1 MSRDGGI
8 VDHKWTTKPVRIDDL
23 KQGDMTTASY
33 GGSVS
38 TYLKLNEA
46 IYVGPWIRM
55 GGATDIEIQ
64 QQTLGGFDYDDT
76 GFFHGSLDI
85 NSSDE
90 NIIITDPSTT
100 QRVIL
105 GRLTSSGYG
114 LQVNNSAGQSVF
126 KLWGNEADLCGW
138 TIGTTSIDKVN
149 GTHQLNIDSSNE
161 YIRIVNSSQE
171 RVRLG
176 KITTGNYGLKILD
189 ASGGTL
195 MDISGSTA
203 EICGIELETGKIKTS
218 NFSTGLSGWQIDSG
232 GNAEFGNI
240 ISRGQIQASTFSYDN
255 ITATAGSQIITK
267 SASTLYMDITVPT
280 NGTVT
285 GITIVD
291 GGTGY
296 STGALTFTG
305 GGGSGAAGTVTSVHG
320 VSGAILAVN
329 ISNAGSGYNSD
340 LTITRAG
347 GSGATLNPTLSSATW
362 SMRLKKEPAG
372 GSTGFANSDICRIK
386 AVSSSGAVNS
396 TWFQISSLD
405 TSQDAYDEMTCTWK
419 SGSQNI
425 TYKAGTAV
433 VDYGASGQG
442 FIYLTSIAT
451 SNDLAELQNAPYI
464 VFGKH
469 AGAPWSTIT
478 SITRIGELNG
488 SYGYGSTAY
497 GAAFGEYASG
507 KANITIDSTNGIRIR
522 SHSTTVAQWE
532 IDGDIILG
540 NTSGS
545 TADLKIYGG
554 SSSNY
559 VQMNSGNLQFKVG
572 SSTFNFPFVQYIP
585 ETLLEFGAAFDFTDN
600 GLVDIPDGY
609 SYEVMF
615 LPKAM
620 KTNASFV
627 GFYAE
632 DKTSTGFTPICKSYS
647 GGLGGTNEVTSSF
660 SKATFDYRGSDITA
674 GSVAYGD
681 TVDSDD
687 AYHELDVSGLSH
699 FGSGTEVDTVQ
710 VYYSITNDHLT
721 KDGTCNLVLRA
732 GEQNGTTNNWASAGA
747 YHEVTQSTWIPANA
761 TGTGMVELSY
771 LSSGAEDYDDD
782 YLVSIILGRVT
793 GHGSGAEASFTG
805 TITKIIYK
813 DSGAYSEIAGLANI
827 QMAAMV
833 IAKQT

>member
-1 MSRDGGI
+1 MPSGGI
-8 VDHKWTTKPVRIDDL
+8 IDHKWTTSPVRLDEL
-23 KQGDMTTASY
+23 KQGDMRTATYRGQVISY
-33 GGSVS
+33 V
-38 TYLKLNEA
+38 KLNEA
-46 IYVGPWIRM
+46 IYAGQWFRL
-55 GGATDIEIQ
+55 GGATEIEVQ
-64 QQTLGGFDYDDT
+64 QQTLGGFDYDST
-76 GFFHGSLDI
+76 GFFHGAIDI
-85 NSSDE
+85 SSSDE
-90 NIIITDPSTT
+90 NIIITDPSST
-100 QRVIL
+100 QRVLI

-114 LQVNNSAGQSVF
+114 MQVNNSSGQSVF

-138 TIGTTSIDKVN
+138 SIGTTSIDKVN

-161 YIRIVNSSQE
+161 YIRIVGSDQE

-176 KITTGNYGLKILD
+176 KISTNNYGIKVLD

-195 MDISGSTA
+195 MDVSGSTA
-203 EICGIELETGKIKTS
+203 QISGLTIGTGTIKTT
-218 NFSTGLSGWQIDSG
+218 NFSSGLAGWQIDSG
-232 GNAEFGNI
+232 GHAEFGSLV
-240 ISRGQIQASTFSYDN
+240 SRGQIQASTFSYDN

-267 SASTLYMDITVPT
+267 SASTVYLDMTIPA

-291 GGTGY
+291 GGSGY
-296 STGALTFTG
+296 TTGALTFTG

-329 ISNAGSGYNSD
+329 ISNAGSGYNDD
-340 LTITRAG
+340 LTITRSG
-347 GSGATLNPTLSSATW
+347 GSEATLVPTLSSSTW
-362 SMRLKKEPAG
+362 SMRIRKEPE
-372 GSTGFANSDICRIK
+372 GSASGFANGDICRIK

-405 TSQDAYDEMTCTWK
+405 TSSDVFDEMVCTYK
-419 SGSQNI
+419 SGTQNI
-425 TYKAGTAV
+425 SYKAGTAV
-433 VDYGASGQG
+433 VDYGPSGQG

-451 SNDLAELQNAPYI
+451 ANDLAELQNSPYI

-469 AGAPWSTIT
+469 AAKPWSAIT

-488 SYGYGSTAY
+488 SYGYGSSAY

-572 SSTFNFPFVQYIP
+572 SSTFNYPFVQYIP
-585 ETLLEFGAAFDFTDN
+585 ETLLIFGTAFDFTDN

-632 DKTSTGFTPICKSYS
+632 NKTSTGFTPICKSYS

-674 GSVAYGD
+674 SSVAYGD

-699 FGSGTEVDTVQ
+699 FGGGTEVDTVQ

-732 GEQNGTTNNWASAGA
+732 GEQNGTTNNWASAAA
-747 YHEVTQSTWIPANA
+747 YHEATQSTWIPANA

-782 YLVSIILGRVT
+782 YLVSIILGSVT
-793 GHGSGAEASFTG
+793 GHGSGSEASFTG

-813 DSGAYSEIAGLANI
+813 DSGSYSEIAGLANI

>member
-33 GGSVS
+33 AGSVS

-203 EICGIELETGKIKTS
+203 EISGLTIGTGTIKTS
-218 NFSTGLSGWQIDSG
+218 NFSTGLSGWQIDSS

-267 SASTLYMDITVPT
+267 SASTVYQDMTVPT

-285 GITIVD
+285 GIAID
-291 GGTGY
+291 SGGSGY
-296 STGALTFTG
+296 TTGALTFTG

-329 ISNAGSGYNSD
+329 ISNAGSGYNTD

-347 GSGATLNPTLSSATW
+347 GSGAVLTPTLSSTTW
-362 SMRLKKEPAG
+362 SMRIKKEPAG

-405 TSQDAYDEMTCTWK
+405 TDIDEYDGVTCTYK
-419 SGSQNI
+419 SGTQNI
-425 TYKAGTAV
+425 IYKAGTAV

-469 AGAPWSTIT
+469 AGSPWSTIT

-572 SSTFNFPFVQYIP
+572 ASTFNFPFVQYIP
-585 ETLLEFGAAFDFTDN
+585 ETALTFGTEFDFTDA
-600 GLVDIPDGY
+600 GLVDIPEGY
-609 SYEVMF
+609 TYEVMF

-620 KTNASFV
+620 PVDGNFI
-627 GFYAE
+627 GLFAE
-632 DKTSTGFTPICKSYS
+632 SKTSSTFMPIMKKFS
-647 GGLGGTNEVTSSF
+647 GGLGGTNAVTSSF
-660 SKATFDYRGSDITA
+660 TRAGFRHRGSDINT
-674 GSVAYGD
+674 GSIAYNNA
-681 TVDSDD
+681 VDSDD
-687 AYHELDVSGLSH
+687 GYHTLDVSGLSS
-699 FGSGTEVDTVQ
+699 FDPAEVDTVQ
-710 VYYSITNDHLT
+710 VFYSIANDHIS
-721 KDGTCNLVLRA
+721 KDGTCNLILRA
-732 GEQNGTTNNWASAGA
+732 GEQDTGGGNDWEDAAS
-747 YHEVTQSTWIPANA
+747 YHETTQQTWIPAAA
-761 TGTGMVELSY
+761 TGTGMIELSY
-771 LSSGAEDYDDD
+771 LNTTGDYLSD
-782 YLVSIILGRVT
+782 YLVSIILGSVD
-793 GHGSGAEASFTG
+793 GHGSGSEPSFEG

-813 DSGAYSEIAGLANI
+813 DSGAYSEIAGSDM
-827 QMAAMV
+827 MAAMV

>member
-8 VDHKWTTKPVRIDDL
+8 VDHKWTTKPVRIADL

-176 KITTGNYGLKILD
+176 KITTGNYGIKVLD

-203 EICGIELETGKIKTS
+203 EICGIELETGKIKSS
-218 NFSTGLSGWQIDSG
+218 NFSTGLSGFQIDNS

-267 SASTLYMDITVPT
+267 SASTVYSDITVPT

-291 GGTGY
+291 GGSGY
-296 STGALTFTG
+296 TTGALTFTG
-305 GGGSGAAGTVTSVHG
+305 GGGSGAAGTVS
-320 VSGAILAVN
+320 SLGAFNTIN
-329 ISNAGSGYNSD
+329 GITITNAGSGYNSD
-340 LTITRAG
+340 LVVTRAG
-347 GSGATLNPTLSSATW
+347 SPVDEAVLTPVLSSTTW

-372 GSTGFANSDICRIK
+372 GSTGFANNDICRIK

-405 TSQDAYDEMTCTWK
+405 TSSDAYDEMTCTWK

-488 SYGYGSTAY
+488 SYGYSSTAY

-572 SSTFNFPFVQYIP
+572 ASTFNFPFVQYIP
-585 ETLLEFGAAFDFTDN
+585 ETLLEFGVAFDFTDN

-632 DKTSTGFTPICKSYS
+632 NKTSTGFTPICKSYS

-660 SKATFDYRGSDITA
+660 SKAIFDYRGSDITA

-681 TVDSDD
+681 TVDSND

-747 YHEVTQSTWIPANA
+747 YHEATQSTWIPANA

-813 DSGAYSEIAGLANI
+813 DSGAYS
-827 QMAAMV
+827 
-833 IAKQT
+833 